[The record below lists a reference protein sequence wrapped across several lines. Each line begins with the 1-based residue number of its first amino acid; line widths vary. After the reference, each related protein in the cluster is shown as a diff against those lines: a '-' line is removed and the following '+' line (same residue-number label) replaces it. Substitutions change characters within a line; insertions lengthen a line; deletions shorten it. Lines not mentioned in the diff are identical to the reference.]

1 MLNLSLFGFI
11 KNILNYEE
19 PHTYDNQK
27 EPTVGDYIEKRYKK
41 QLDWYEKHAVQSR
54 VTYYTLQILIVLAG
68 ALIPIINV
76 FPSSNHDDNTYT
88 IKIISSILG
97 SFIVIFTGV
106 LQITKSNEN
115 WISYRSTAELMKS
128 EYQRFKMEVG
138 DYSEEKLSDKE
149 NRSLLFIER
158 METIIA
164 EEGKKFMN
172 THEKSD
178 FKTKTKSD

>member
-1 MLNLSLFGFI
+1 MLTLNLFGLI
-11 KNILNYEE
+11 KNALNYEE
-19 PHTYDNQK
+19 PQTYDNQK
-27 EPTVGDYIEKRYKK
+27 EPTVEDYIDKRYKK

-54 VTYYTLQILIVLAG
+54 VTYYTLQILIVLAST
-68 ALIPIINV
+68 LVPLINV
-76 FPSSNHDDNTYT
+76 FPSNDNNTNA

-97 SFIVIFTGV
+97 SFIVIFTGI

-128 EYQRFKMEVG
+128 EYQRFKMGVG
-138 DYSEEKLSDKE
+138 DYSEEKISDKE

-164 EEGKKFMN
+164 EEGRKFIN
-172 THEKSD
+172 THEKSE
-178 FKTKTKSD
+178 FKTNTKSD

>member
-1 MLNLSLFGFI
+1 LLNLNFFGFI

-19 PHTYDNQK
+19 PQTYDNQK
-27 EPTVGDYIEKRYKK
+27 ELSVEDYIEKRYKK
-41 QLDWYEKHAVQSR
+41 QLDWYEKQAVQSR

-68 ALIPIINV
+68 ALIPLINV
-76 FPSSNHDDNTYT
+76 FPSDNNNLYT

-128 EYQRFKMEVG
+128 EYQRFKMGVG
-138 DYSEEKLSDKE
+138 DYSEENLANKE
-149 NRSLLFIER
+149 NRSILFIER

-172 THEKSD
+172 THVKSE
-178 FKTKTKSD
+178 FKTKTKID

>member
-1 MLNLSLFGFI
+1 MLSRNFFGFI
-11 KNILNYEE
+11 KNLLKYQKPQI
-19 PHTYDNQK
+19 YDNQK
-27 EPTVGDYIEKRYKK
+27 ETTVEDYIKQRYND
-41 QLDWYEKHAVQSR
+41 QLDWYEEHATKSR
-54 VTYYTLQILIVLAG
+54 VTYYILQFLIVLAG
-68 ALIPIINV
+68 ALIPLINV
-76 FPSSNHDDNTYT
+76 FPSDNNNLYT

-128 EYQRFKMEVG
+128 EYQRFKMGVG
-138 DYSEEKLSDKE
+138 DYSEEKVSDKE

-164 EEGKKFMN
+164 EEGKKFIN

>member
-1 MLNLSLFGFI
+1 MT
-11 KNILNYEE
+11 K
-19 PHTYDNQK
+19 
-27 EPTVGDYIEKRYKK
+27 
-41 QLDWYEKHAVQSR
+41 SR
-54 VTYYTLQILIVLAG
+54 VTYNILQVLIVLAG
-68 ALIPIINV
+68 TLVPIINV
-76 FPSSNHDDNTYT
+76 FPSNHNNTY
-88 IKIISSILG
+88 IIRIASSILG
-97 SFIVIFTGV
+97 SIIVIFTGI

-115 WISYRSTAELMKS
+115 WIAYRSTTELMKS
-128 EYQRFKMEVG
+128 EYQRFKMGVG
-138 DYSEEKLSDKE
+138 YYSAEKISDKE

>member
-1 MLNLSLFGFI
+1 MNLNFFGFI
-11 KNILNYEE
+11 KNILYEE
-19 PHTYDNQK
+19 PEIYDNQK
-27 EPTVGDYIEKRYKK
+27 EPTVEDYIEKRYRK
-41 QLDWYEKHAVQSR
+41 QLDWYEKHAIQSR
-54 VTYYTLQILIVLAG
+54 VTYYTFQILIFLAG
-68 ALIPIINV
+68 ALVPIINV
-76 FPSSNHDDNTYT
+76 FPSDSDTGNTYT

-128 EYQRFKMEVG
+128 EYQRFKMGVG
-138 DYSEEKLSDKE
+138 DYSEEKVANKE
-149 NRSLLFIER
+149 SRSLLFIER

-172 THEKSD
+172 THKESD

>member
-1 MLNLSLFGFI
+1 MTLNLFGFI
-11 KNILNYEE
+11 KNFLNYEE
-19 PHTYDNQK
+19 PQTYDDQND
-27 EPTVGDYIEKRYKK
+27 PTVEDYIEKRYKK
-41 QLDWYEKHAVQSR
+41 QLDWYEKHAIQSR

-68 ALIPIINV
+68 ASVPIINV
-76 FPSSNHDDNTYT
+76 FPSNDNNIYT

-97 SFIVIFTGV
+97 SFIVIFTGI

-128 EYQRFKMEVG
+128 EYQRFKMGVS
-138 DYSEEKLSDKE
+138 DYSAEKISEKE

-172 THEKSD
+172 THVKSD

>member
-1 MLNLSLFGFI
+1 LLNLSFFGTI
-11 KNILNYEE
+11 KNVLNYEKPE
-19 PHTYDNQK
+19 TYDNQK
-27 EPTVGDYIEKRYKK
+27 KPTVEDYIEKRYKK
-41 QLDWYEKHAVQSR
+41 QLDWYEKHAIQSR
-54 VTYYTLQILIVLAG
+54 VTYYTFQILIVLAA
-68 ALIPIINV
+68 ALVPIINV
-76 FPSSNHDDNTYT
+76 FPSNDNNTYT

-115 WISYRSTAELMKS
+115 WMSYRSTAELMKS
-128 EYQRFKMEVG
+128 EYQRFKMGVG
-138 DYSEEKLSDKE
+138 DYSEEKISDKE

-178 FKTKTKSD
+178 FKTKDKV